1 MSTNPTIHANT
12 VIITWRGE
20 VAPHFI
26 SDLHGWEENPQP
38 LTQVEKGVWEIA
50 FDLPPNAYLEYAFYD
65 PNARKRFSDPLNKKS
80 VYNGVGGYNHYFYMP
95 EVRPTPWAKL
105 PPGGLRG
112 KITHHTLPARY
123 VTAGKKRR
131 VSLYQPP
138 MDESVP
144 LLVVYDGPDY
154 LRRGKL
160 ATIVDNLIAARRIRP
175 LAIAF
180 LQNGGAARMVEYGQA
195 EPTLAFVMG
204 QVMPFAA
211 RELHLLD
218 YQKQPGVHGVMGA
231 SMGGLMS
238 VFTALKL
245 PEVFGKAIGQA
256 GAFELWGH
264 ETTTMQMVRHFPKPD
279 ARLWLDCGAMDF
291 LLAPNRKMAA
301 LLAEKCYDF
310 TYRENGGAHNY
321 TTWRDA
327 CVEGL
332 ETLFGG

>member
-1 MSTNPTIHANT
+1 MFINPTIHGNVVT
-12 VIITWRGE
+12 LVWRGE
-20 VAPHFI
+20 IAPHFI

-38 LTQVEKGVWEIA
+38 MSQVEKGVWAIS

-65 PNARKRFSDPLNKKS
+65 PATGKRFPDPLNRKS

-95 EVRPTPWAKL
+95 EAHPTLWAKL

-112 KITHHTLPARY
+112 RITYHRLPAQR
-123 VTAGKKRR
+123 VTVSRERR
-131 VSLYQPP
+131 VVLYHPP
-138 MDESVP
+138 VDESLP
-144 LLVVYDGPDY
+144 LLVVYDGLDY

-160 ATIVDNLIAARRIRP
+160 AVIVDNLIAARRIRP

-180 LQNGGAARMVEYGQA
+180 LQNGGTARMVEYGQA

-204 QVMPFAA
+204 QVLSLAG
-211 RELHLLD
+211 RELNLLN
-218 YQKQPGVHGVMGA
+218 YEKRPGTHGVMGA

-245 PEVFGKAIGQA
+245 PEVFGKAISQA

-264 ETTTMQMVRHFPKPD
+264 ETTTMQMVRYFPKPD
-279 ARLWLDCGAMDF
+279 VRLWLDCGAMDF

-301 LLAEKCYDF
+301 LLSEKGYDF
-310 TYRENGGAHNY
+310 TYRESGGAHNY
-321 TTWRDA
+321 ATWRNVCAD
-327 CVEGL
+327 GL
-332 ETLFGG
+332 EALFGS